1 MRKMDGQNGTDRFS
15 MQQVS
20 TLRPGFDLAA
30 PGPALAR
37 LGPAKLGAMGVVA
50 AAAILAVVLVARAPQ
65 AANGLLYAG
74 LEPSEAGRIVARLE
88 EMKVPVE
95 ARGDGTVMVPADQV
109 ARLRMQMASEGL
121 PRQTGAGY
129 ELLDQANPMQMTSF
143 MQRIQRVRALEGELA
158 RTIITMQGVRTA
170 RVHIVLPERESFSR
184 DAPPPTASVTVT
196 TSVGQRLG
204 SSQASAIRLLVA
216 GAVPRLRQE
225 DVSVVDPSGI
235 VLAADGGAG
244 AAAGRIG
251 ELRQAQGHL
260 LQKSVLDL
268 LEPLVGR
275 GKVRAVAAVEIEGA
289 RTVARAE
296 TFDPMG
302 QVERGRQIQTE
313 AESSEDG
320 RGQQPVTVGQN
331 LPNQQTG
338 GGANRSATNAQRN
351 NETINYEI
359 SSKIEETTRE
369 PGAVKRVSVAV
380 VVDGVAAPDG
390 SVQPRPK
397 EELDRLA
404 ALVRSAVGF
413 DEKRGDRVTVDTL
426 RFIPDEGAGSL
437 ASAETEGGLRLS
449 TGQMVLGGLLLLGS
463 LGAVLFLLRRRRS
476 RLRRLAEE
484 LAAAEAAM
492 ALDPMEEAI
501 ATVGQDIQ
509 IRISSL
515 NALNDLID
523 TRPEEALA
531 VVRAWIEEGT
541 PA

>member
-1 MRKMDGQNGTDRFS
+1 

-20 TLRPGFDLAA
+20 TLRPGFDL
-30 PGPALAR
+30 GSLGSALAR
-37 LGPAKLGAMGVVA
+37 LGPAKLGAMAVVA

-65 AANGLLYAG
+65 ATNGLLYAG

-88 EMKVPVE
+88 EMKVSVD

-109 ARLRMQMASEGL
+109 ARLRMQLASEGL
-121 PRQTGAGY
+121 PRQAGAGY

-196 TSVGQRLG
+196 TQGGQRLG
-204 SSQASAIRLLVA
+204 SSQAAAIRLLVA

-244 AAAGRIG
+244 AAAGRIS
-251 ELRQAQGHL
+251 EMRVAQEQA
-260 LQKSVLDL
+260 LQKAVLDL

-275 GKVRAVAAVEIEGA
+275 GKVRAIAAVDIEGA
-289 RTVARAE
+289 RTVARQE
-296 TFDPMG
+296 TFDPMS
-302 QVERGRQIQTE
+302 QVERGRQSQTE
-313 AESSEDG
+313 TESSEDG

-338 GGANRSATNAQRN
+338 NNATRSATTSQRN

-359 SSKIEETTRE
+359 SSTVEETTRE
-369 PGAVKRVSVAV
+369 PGAVRRVSVAV
-380 VVDGVAAPDG
+380 VVDGMTGTDG
-390 SVQPRPK
+390 NAQPRPK

-413 DEKRGDRVTVDTL
+413 DERRGDRVTVDTL
-426 RFIPDEGAGSL
+426 RFIPDEGLGSL
-437 ASAETEGGLRLS
+437 ASGEADGAMRVS
-449 TGQMVLGGLLLLGS
+449 TTQLVLAGLLLVAS
-463 LGAVLFLLRRRRS
+463 LGTILFLMRRRS
-476 RLRRLAEE
+476 TRLRRLADDLAVAEAV
-484 LAAAEAAM
+484 AAAEAAM

-515 NALNDLID
+515 NALNELID
-523 TRPEEALA
+523 QRPDEALA
-531 VVRAWIEEGT
+531 VVRHWIQEGIS
-541 PA
+541 A

>member
-1 MRKMDGQNGTDRFS
+1 M
-15 MQQVS
+15 S
-20 TLRPGFDLAA
+20 TLRPGFDLGAL
-30 PGPALAR
+30 GPALAR
-37 LGPAKLGAMGVVA
+37 LGPVKLGAMAAVA

-65 AANGLLYAG
+65 ATNGLLYAG

-95 ARGDGTVMVPADQV
+95 ARGDGTVLVPAEQV
-109 ARLRMQMASEGL
+109 ARLRMQLAGEGL
-121 PRQTGAGY
+121 PRQGGAGY

-158 RTIITMQGVRTA
+158 RTIITMQGVRSA

-184 DAPPPTASVTVT
+184 DAPPPTASVTVIT
-196 TSVGQRLG
+196 ATGQRLG
-204 SSQASAIRLLVA
+204 ASQASAIRLLVA

-235 VLAADGGAG
+235 VLAADGGSG
-244 AAAGRIG
+244 AVAGRIG
-251 ELRQAQGHL
+251 ELRQAQEQAL
-260 LQKSVLDL
+260 RQAVLDL
-268 LEPLVGR
+268 LEPIVGR
-275 GKVRAVAAVEIEGA
+275 GRVRTVAAVEIEGA

-296 TFDPMG
+296 TYDPMG
-302 QVERGRQIQTE
+302 QVERGRQSQTE

-338 GGANRSATNAQRN
+338 GTAQRSASTAQRS

-359 SSKIEETTRE
+359 SSKVEETTRE
-369 PGAVKRVSVAV
+369 PGAVKRVSIAV
-380 VVDGVAAPDG
+380 VVDGVTGPDG
-390 SVQPRPK
+390 EVQERPR
-397 EELDRLA
+397 EELERLA

-437 ASAETEGGLRLS
+437 ASADDPGGWRMSNAQLL
-449 TGQMVLGGLLLLGS
+449 VAGLLLVGS
-463 LGAVLFLLRRRRS
+463 LGTILFLLRRRS
-476 RLRRLAEE
+476 RLRRLAAA
-484 LAAAEAAM
+484 LAVADAAAAEAAM

-515 NALNDLID
+515 NALNELID
-523 TRPEEALA
+523 TRPEEALS
-531 VVRAWIEEGT
+531 VVRAWIQEGA